1 LYKHLLEPAE
11 EETPM
16 MGSRVLL
23 ALCVLAI
30 ARRGRAQ
37 TTYPNSSQYIDL
49 RFNLELPAGQTT
61 ISTQQGAST
70 ASLASVLD
78 VQGKFVAGESAL
90 NKGFVKANGTQFYL
104 NGAPFYCAGTN
115 AYYAALKYIMSDSEV
130 ANMMQVRQ
138 QASFLS
144 KCFSTSLMN

>member
-1 LYKHLLEPAE
+1 ML
-11 EETPM
+11 
-16 MGSRVLL
+16 GSRVLL
-23 ALCVLAI
+23 ALCVLAL

-37 TTYPNSSQYIDL
+37 AAYPDSSQDIAVK
-49 RFNLELPAGQTT
+49 FNLELPAGQTT
-61 ISTQQGAST
+61 ISTQQGATT

-130 ANMMQVRQ
+130 AYMMQVRQ
-138 QASFLS
+138 HTMH
-144 KCFSTSLMN
+144 TSVSMLLYLT